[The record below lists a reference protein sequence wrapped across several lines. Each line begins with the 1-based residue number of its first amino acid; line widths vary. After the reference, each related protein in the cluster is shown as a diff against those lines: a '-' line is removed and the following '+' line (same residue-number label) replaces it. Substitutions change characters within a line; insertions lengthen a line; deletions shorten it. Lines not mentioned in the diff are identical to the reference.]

1 VNKRRYLGVA
11 LAYTSA
17 INPEPGIKRAPTA
30 EEQARA
36 LANAAARQGGM
47 LLERVATARQNEG
60 LDHGVLRLIDSE
72 KAEALIILTIDALRC
87 DNKIDADLLRKLW
100 QRTGRID
107 LLIEDVR
114 LTDEASFRNYLD
126 MVAAMNEVRER
137 DASEEWNEV
146 ISSWDKQ

>member
-1 VNKRRYLGVA
+1 MSKRRYLGVT
-11 LAYTSA
+11 LAYAST

-36 LANAAARQGGM
+36 LANAAARQGGT

-60 LDHGVLRLIDSE
+60 LEHDVLQLIDSE
-72 KAEALIILTIDALRC
+72 EAEALIILTIDALRC
-87 DNKIDADLLRKLW
+87 GNKIDADLLKKLW

-137 DASEEWNEV
+137 DASEGWNEV
-146 ISSWDKQ
+146 ITKWDQS